1 MNLFWRIDMSPLM
14 QDARAVPGAHLP
26 GPGRAWMPLDAV
38 ARAWARLLR
47 WHAAGRARRAAA
59 RAALAQARVMDA
71 ARQACAVEGACVEF
85 DVLEFGGRRYGAVY
99 VDGKLNCLL
108 PGMERL

>member
-1 MNLFWRIDMSPLM
+1 MNLWSTDMSPLM
-14 QDARAVPGAHLP
+14 QDVRAVAGAQLPSPWRARAPFA
-26 GPGRAWMPLDAV
+26 AV
-38 ARAWARLLR
+38 AGALARLGR

-59 RAALAQARVMDA
+59 RAALAQARVVSA
-71 ARQACAVEGACVEF
+71 AREACAVEGACVEF